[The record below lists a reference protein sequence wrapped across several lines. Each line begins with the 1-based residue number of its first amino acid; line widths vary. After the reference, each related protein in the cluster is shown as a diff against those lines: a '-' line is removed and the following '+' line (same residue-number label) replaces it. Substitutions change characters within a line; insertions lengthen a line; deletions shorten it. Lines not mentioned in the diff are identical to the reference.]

1 MSLGFD
7 PTADLYK
14 TLGVKPEASAEE
26 IKKAYRRLAKKYH
39 PDSTGGD
46 KRKETKFKEI
56 STAYDVLGD
65 PEKRSQ
71 YDALRAGGGS
81 FAGGFPGGAGQPGG
95 FPGGFPGAGFSGG
108 GVRGVSDLGD
118 LFSQFFGGAAEPGRQ
133 GGVRFKVHTGGGSP
147 FEVYEESFDPMSG
160 RGHTRARRR
169 SRRSAGAE
177 ERKVRASDGS
187 LVIRRGNDIHS
198 DTHVAIDQA
207 VLGTVVEI
215 ATLTGRANVK
225 IPPGTSSGA
234 KLRLKGKGAVGHD
247 GTQGDHYVTVQID
260 VPKVVDDKAKK
271 LLVQF
276 MQRVRQKK

>member
-14 TLGVKPEASAEE
+14 TLGVKPEASAAE
-26 IKKAYRRLAKKYH
+26 IKKAYRRLAKQYH

-46 KRKETKFKEI
+46 KHKETKFKEI

-71 YDALRAGGGS
+71 YDAIRAGGPQFGQ
-81 FAGGFPGGAGQPGG
+81 GFPGGGRASG
-95 FPGGFPGAGFSGG
+95 FPGDGFASGG
-108 GVRGVSDLGD
+108 FGGGVSDLGD
-118 LFSQFFGGAAEPGRQ
+118 LFSQFFGGGANSGQR
-133 GGVRFKVHTGGGSP
+133 GGVRFSVHTGGGSP
-147 FEVYEESFDPMSG
+147 FEVYEESFDPTGG
-160 RGHTRARRR
+160 RGRTSTRRR
-169 SRRSAGAE
+169 TRTNAQPQ

-187 LVIRRGNDIHS
+187 MVIRRGNDIYS
-198 DTHVAIDQA
+198 DTRVAIDQA

-215 ATLTGRANVK
+215 ATLTGKANVK

-234 KLRLKGKGAVGHD
+234 KLRLKGRGAPGAD
-247 GTQGDHYVTVQID
+247 GQRGDHYVTVQID
-260 VPKVVDDKAKK
+260 VPKAVDEKAKR

-276 MQRVRQKK
+276 MQRVRKKK

>member
-26 IKKAYRRLAKKYH
+26 IKKAYRRLAKRYH

-46 KRKETKFKEI
+46 KTKESKFKEI

-71 YDALRAGGGS
+71 YDALRAGGPQFS
-81 FAGGFPGGAGQPGG
+81 SGGFPGGGFPGGG
-95 FPGGFPGAGFSGG
+95 FPGGGFPGGHRG
-108 GVRGVSDLGD
+108 GVSDLGD
-118 LFSQFFGGAAEPGRQ
+118 LFSQFFGGAAEPGRP
-133 GGVRFKVHTGGGSP
+133 GGVRFSVHTGGGSP
-147 FEVYEESFDPMSG
+147 FEVHEGSFDPMRR
-160 RGHTRARRR
+160 RGGARPRRRARHG
-169 SRRSAGAE
+169 SVPQ

-187 LVIRRGNDIHS
+187 LVTRRGNDIYS

-215 ATLTGRANVK
+215 ATLTGKANVK
-225 IPPGTSSGA
+225 IPPGTSSGS
-234 KLRLKGKGAVGHD
+234 KLRLKGKGAAGSD
-247 GTQGDHYVTVQID
+247 GKPGDHYVTVQID
-260 VPKVVDDKAKK
+260 VPKVVDERARK

-276 MQRVRQKK
+276 MQRVRKKK